1 MKSRV
6 YLSTTD
12 ITNQRRVTLPPT
24 AMRNLGLKTGDS
36 LEINIDTETRE
47 IVMSKVDSSKKLR
60 KR

>member
-1 MKSRV
+1 MKRF

-12 ITNQRRVTLPPT
+12 ITNQRRVTLPPA

-47 IVMSKVDSSKKLR
+47 IVMSKVEAAKKPR